1 MYIRGRFIFKAVEGL
16 IKVREGKVRMYIQL
30 IACHIPDPS
39 ASLEIVV
46 RVLIWALCSIHRR
59 QSATIVVMTGA
70 A

>member
-46 RVLIWALCSIHRR
+46 RVLI
-59 QSATIVVMTGA
+59 
-70 A
+70 